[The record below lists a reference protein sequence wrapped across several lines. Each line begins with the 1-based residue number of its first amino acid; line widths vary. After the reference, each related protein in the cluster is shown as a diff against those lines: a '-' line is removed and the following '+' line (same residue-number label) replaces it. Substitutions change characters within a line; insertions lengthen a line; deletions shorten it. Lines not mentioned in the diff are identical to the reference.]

1 VLCACLV
8 LATLALVA
16 PTASAQEYQVRSLVD
31 TRELPSPDQAL
42 LELQSMRS
50 IVCPRG
56 PARSGGRR
64 VKKSVALARAQR
76 LLRKRAGRGY
86 RRLLRSKRG
95 KRPAAAEDFAAAA
108 VANKAPGAALAGF
121 LAAAKREPRNP
132 RNLLNA
138 SVVLTR
144 IGMPN
149 EALALVAAADRLPT
163 PRRMPMG
170 IGMAALLENSR
181 GVALI
186 ALRRYAE
193 AETALRAAIRREPLL
208 SEAKLNLAAAR
219 LCRGRVAQA
228 VQPYLDG
235 KRRNTFSDNVST
247 AGAQARAGDALDLSR
262 GMDGTLPVIHVPQ
275 TSQDAVASFPSFH
288 ATRESRSQEMDHQYE
303 VGLQAISDGAAA
315 LAGVPHLQAQR
326 TGAIITLW
334 NNRKTQRPEIQ
345 TVEDRLKANAERFL
359 QNFRD
364 WDDRYEEIRSD
375 CQAQGGTS
383 MQIEACIKQD
393 CIPATQ
399 SAHTRWVALFKE
411 TDGLARDYARVVHQY
426 ATALAANLADERSRR
441 VIIET
446 SRHDILVI
454 NFSYVV
460 LEADTW
466 TDVLDTVKDE
476 CVQSGG
482 GTAQQ
487 EEGDP
492 GLPSGFACPPELK
505 NVKISFKIPPI
516 FSLGVKCEEI
526 SLEVSDG
533 PVGPFAQVSYKFGS
547 GSTTL
552 FAGLK
557 AGTGSDFDVGV
568 GVKGGMYMSFDSSGN
583 PTDTGIRVSGSLTFP
598 GSLGTDSATPE
609 LTGKMD
615 FSLADT
621 LL

>member
-1 VLCACLV
+1 M
-8 LATLALVA
+8 LATLAVVA
-16 PTASAQEYQVRSLVD
+16 PTASAQEDQVRSLVD
-31 TRELPSPDQAL
+31 TREVPSPEEAL
-42 LELQSMRS
+42 VELQGMRS
-50 IVCPRG
+50 IVCPPG

-64 VKKSVALARAQR
+64 VKKATALARAQR

-86 RRLLRSKRG
+86 KRLLRSKRG
-95 KRPAAAEDFAAAA
+95 RRPAAAEDFAAAG

-144 IGMPN
+144 VGMPA
-149 EALALVAAADRLPT
+149 EALALVAAADRLPR

-170 IGMAALLENSR
+170 IGMPALLANSR

-186 ALRRYAE
+186 ALRRYRE
-193 AETALRAAIRREPLL
+193 AETALRTAVRREPLL

-228 VQPYLDG
+228 VQPYIDG

-247 AGAQARAGDALDLSR
+247 ASAQARAGDALDLSR
-262 GMDGTLPVIHVPQ
+262 GVDGTLPVIRVPP
-275 TSQDAVASFPSFH
+275 TSQDAVASFPGFH
-288 ATRESRSQEMDHQYE
+288 AAAENRRQEVDRQFE
-303 VGLQAISDGAAA
+303 TANAAISDGAAA
-315 LAGVPHLQAQR
+315 LVGVPLLQAQR
-326 TGAIITLW
+326 TGAIIALW
-334 NNRKTQRPEIQ
+334 NNRKVQRPEIQ
-345 TVEDRLKANAERFL
+345 DLETRIKANSERLL

-364 WDDRYEEIRSD
+364 WDDEHLQIRND

-383 MQIEACIKQD
+383 DQVGACIKQE

-399 SAHTRWVALFKE
+399 SAHTRWVALFRE
-411 TDGLARDYARVVHQY
+411 TDRLARDYARAVHQY

-441 VIIET
+441 LIIEA

-454 NFSYVV
+454 NYSYVA

-466 TDVLDTVKDE
+466 TGVLDTDKDE
-476 CVQSGG
+476 CVQSG

-533 PVGPFAQVSYKFGS
+533 PVGPFAQVSYKFHS

-552 FAGLK
+552 FAGFK
-557 AGTGSDFDVGV
+557 AGAGVGDGDIGL

-583 PTDTGIRVSGSLTFP
+583 PTDTGIRVNGSLSFP
-598 GSLGTDSATPE
+598 GSLGTDAATPE
-609 LTGKMD
+609 LTGKID